1 VERNILYRGRFIKD
15 VFEKLG
21 VCCIEDVCSLKIG
34 EKKNIYESMKM
45 EDEKEQR
52 VEAEDVLV
60 KEIILRKDRKGI
72 EES

>member
-1 VERNILYRGRFIKD
+1 
-15 VFEKLG
+15 
-21 VCCIEDVCSLKIG
+21 
-34 EKKNIYESMKM
+34 MKM